1 MARVGEENTSS
12 VRVTWE
18 DDDNVIATVMTKD
31 DIYVVEPSWRHLPE
45 SDNDTMIVYRKSD
58 IQMEKDM
65 G

>member
-12 VRVTWE
+12 VRATWE

-31 DIYVVEPSWRHLPE
+31 DIYVVEPSWRHLPQ
-45 SDNDTMIVYRKSD
+45 SDNHTMIVYRKSD